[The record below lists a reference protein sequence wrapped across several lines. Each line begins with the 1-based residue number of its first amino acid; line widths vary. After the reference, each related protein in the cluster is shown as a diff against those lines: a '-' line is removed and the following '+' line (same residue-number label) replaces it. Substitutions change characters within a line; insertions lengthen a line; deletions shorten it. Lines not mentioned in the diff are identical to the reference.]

1 MANKFIPFYDRVQI
15 RPFKRDSWVPDES
28 LLEKGEVIAVGEKCT
43 FLKKGDTVFFTSWGM
58 DKTPDEDGEPYYV
71 IPEKSEFI
79 LGKYHGKKR
88 V

>member
-15 RPFKRDSWVPDES
+15 RPLKSENALLDES
-28 LLEKGEVIAVGEKCT
+28 LREIGEVIAVGTKCT

-58 DKTPDEDGEPYYV
+58 DKTPDEDGESYYV